1 MDTLDKI
8 LFTEVV
14 VYLVS
19 LFLMGVSIDTVVKD
33 KNDKIIS
40 YSKLF
45 VISGI
50 ITLISLI
57 SIVVTLLIV
66 IWRM

>member
-1 MDTLDKI
+1 MDILDKI
-8 LFTEVV
+8 LLTEILMS
-14 VYLVS
+14 LVS

-40 YSKLF
+40 YSKQF

-50 ITLISLI
+50 IMFISFI
-57 SIVVTLLIV
+57 SIVVTLLIR
-66 IWRM
+66 IWMV

>member
-8 LFTEVV
+8 LFTEAVA
-14 VYLVS
+14 YLVS
-19 LFLMGVSIDTVVKD
+19 LFLMISIDTVVKD

-50 ITLISLI
+50 IMLISLI
-57 SIVVTLLIV
+57 SFVVTLLIG
-66 IWRM
+66 IWGV